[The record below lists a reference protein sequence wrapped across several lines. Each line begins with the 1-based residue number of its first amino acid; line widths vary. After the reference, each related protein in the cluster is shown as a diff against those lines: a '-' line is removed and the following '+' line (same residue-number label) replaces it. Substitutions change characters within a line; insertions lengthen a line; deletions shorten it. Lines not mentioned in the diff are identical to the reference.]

1 MKNEKKKEI
10 EWQNKN
16 EKTEKEK
23 KRRKREK
30 EGREK
35 MRSELSKLPKD
46 LLIEI
51 IEKGFSFEDLK
62 LHELKKKEKEIQ
74 EEIERRKEDI
84 VNQIRNI
91 KIGDYTKVRY
101 ISDIHIFIRKEYD
114 DIDISIEI
122 TNHLYVTIKRT
133 FQNTWTWKSFIND
146 NIDELMVG
154 FTEYLSEGEIW
165 KIKEIL
171 LMLKG
176 SIW

>member
-1 MKNEKKKEI
+1 
-10 EWQNKN
+10 
-16 EKTEKEK
+16 
-23 KRRKREK
+23 
-30 EGREK
+30 

-91 KIGDYTKVRY
+91 KIGDYTKVNTVT
-101 ISDIHIFIRKEYD
+101 DKHILIFKEHDGYLTT
-114 DIDISIEI
+114 IEI
-122 TNHLYVTIKRT
+122 TNYLYVMINRV
-133 FQNTWTWKSFIND
+133 FQNDSNFKGFIRE
-146 NIDELMVG
+146 NIDDLMFGFEGYLPEDEVG
-154 FTEYLSEGEIW
+154 